1 MMLTV
6 EVVGRGVGASALVR
20 PVGIHSTLSTLFL
33 AHLLLFLPETLR
45 PSPTLSLFCL
55 FFFFFFNF
63 EELLTSLSVS
73 LQCCPRD

>member
-1 MMLTV
+1 M
-6 EVVGRGVGASALVR
+6 GASALVR

-55 FFFFFFNF
+55 FFFLILKSS
-63 EELLTSLSVS
+63 LLLSLSLCSVVHVIERHS
-73 LQCCPRD
+73 QLLQA